1 MSLGGRRKRAMSKM
15 AVLCYAVLA
24 EPTRRTVRAHLPT
37 PQLGKGVTLLVT
49 GGLLKVTATRASF
62 VQQG

>member
-1 MSLGGRRKRAMSKM
+1 MSKM